1 MKFNRL
7 SKALALIVSVA
18 MMVLLLAGC
27 ATTDATATTD
37 GTASGS
43 GSMIIMLVIMI
54 VVFYF
59 FLIRPENKKKK
70 QAEEMRSSIAVGD
83 EVTTIGGLVGK
94 VVAVKE
100 NFIVF
105 ETGED
110 RVRIQVTKWA
120 ISSKGKQ
127 TEEQK

>member
-43 GSMIIMLVIMI
+43 GSMILMLVIMV

-83 EVTTIGGLVGK
+83 DVTTIGGLVGK

-127 TEEQK
+127 NKEQK